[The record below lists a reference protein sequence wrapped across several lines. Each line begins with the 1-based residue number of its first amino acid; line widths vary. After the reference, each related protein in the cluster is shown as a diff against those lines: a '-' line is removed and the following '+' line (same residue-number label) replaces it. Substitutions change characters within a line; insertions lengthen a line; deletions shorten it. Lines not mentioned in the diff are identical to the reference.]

1 MYIESL
7 SGSLRNDFRTVL
19 LALVPSRAISRFIC
33 RTPIY
38 FFLFLSPK
46 FDGVYLRKKCAD
58 CTSVLTDHTRDRLLS
73 ERIMYG

>member
-19 LALVPSRAISRFIC
+19 LALVPSRAVSRFVC

-46 FDGVYLRKKCAD
+46 FDGVYLREKCA